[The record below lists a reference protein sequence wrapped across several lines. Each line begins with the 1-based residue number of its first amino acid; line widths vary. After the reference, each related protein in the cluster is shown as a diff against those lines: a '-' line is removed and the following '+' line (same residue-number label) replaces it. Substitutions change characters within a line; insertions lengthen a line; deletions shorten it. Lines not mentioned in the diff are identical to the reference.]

1 MKNFSKLFLLVLLS
15 GAVFLS
21 SCKKKKEEEEQ
32 LKQDEATLQ
41 TENESQ
47 SKDQSQVQTETKN
60 AFDDANSAFSGTSA
74 GKSTNA
80 ISICGATVDTASIAS
95 KIIFINYDSTTTC
108 TGYKKSGKIKVQLI
122 SGTSWR
128 NAGAT
133 VQLTY
138 LDYKVTKIAT
148 NKSIVINGVQNVTK
162 QNTIDWITFLTSGT
176 GSVSYKTRANNM
188 SITFDDGSTRT
199 WSAAHT
205 SSYSVASGVVTAS
218 HSGDTTITGISSVS
232 HWGTNRFGKTFTTA
246 ISSSIVSNNTCGWW
260 KPISGVVSHLVNSKS
275 FTTTFG
281 VASDGVPVSSGC
293 AFGFKVDW
301 TGVDGTAKQAIVSY

>member
-1 MKNFSKLFLLVLLS
+1 MKKSIKFLSLLFLS
-15 GAVFLS
+15 GAIILS

-32 LKQDEATLQ
+32 LKKDEATLQ
-41 TENESQ
+41 TENENQ

-80 ISICGATVDTASIAS
+80 ISICGATVDTSSIAS

-138 LDYKVTKIAT
+138 IDYKVTKIAT

-176 GSVSYKTRANNM
+176 GSVTYKTRANNM

-218 HSGDTTITGISSVS
+218 HSGDTTITGVSSVS

-246 ISSSIVSNNTCGWW
+246 ISTSIVSNNTCGWW